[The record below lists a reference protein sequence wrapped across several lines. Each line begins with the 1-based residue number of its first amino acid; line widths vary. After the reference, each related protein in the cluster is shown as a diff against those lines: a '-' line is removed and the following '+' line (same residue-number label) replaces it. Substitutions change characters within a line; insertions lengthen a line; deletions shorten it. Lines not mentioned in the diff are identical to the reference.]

1 MLLSARFFRHTY
13 VICVIY
19 TMIGGGYHHRT
30 KHHRLLPSYAVDM
43 MQLHRFGDS
52 FGPITTDSLMM
63 VCSDASAGHLCD
75 STDAMYIAPRQSIC

>member
-1 MLLSARFFRHTY
+1 MY
-13 VICVIY
+13 
-19 TMIGGGYHHRT
+19 
-30 KHHRLLPSYAVDM
+30 HRLLLSYAVDM

-75 STDAMYIAPRQSIC
+75 STDEMHIAPRQSIC

>member
-19 TMIGGGYHHRT
+19 TMIGGCHRRT
-30 KHHRLLPSYAVDM
+30 KHHCLLPSYAVDM

-63 VCSDASAGHLCD
+63 VCSDASSGHLCD